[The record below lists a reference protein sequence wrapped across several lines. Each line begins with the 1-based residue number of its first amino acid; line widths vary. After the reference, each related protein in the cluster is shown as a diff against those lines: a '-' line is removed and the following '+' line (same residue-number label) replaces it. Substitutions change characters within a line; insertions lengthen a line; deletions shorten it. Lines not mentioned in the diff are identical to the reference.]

1 MLRGD
6 QAFKEAGL
14 GYGTFLILLITG
26 MIWCADAAEISLIMY
41 VIKDVQKALRLSDAS
56 VVLLEQASFAGQLL
70 GPMFWGRFAD
80 TRGRRPAI
88 LLCSGFVLGFGIIT
102 ACAQTFWQLVIAR
115 AGVGFGISG
124 MFICV
129 DIACELLPKERAL
142 SIALNFFHPF
152 GSMFTMFCAFLFLEN
167 SGWRMLTS
175 CAVLPTF
182 FALGLALA
190 YLPESPRWLLENGRH
205 FEALQ
210 SIRHIADLNGVKTS
224 FTGLLPELPESELIP
239 DASPKD
245 AWFVWGQ
252 HRWTLLNQM
261 CVWFSLGM
269 NYPGIVL
276 LGATLLVKTVVVDVD
291 VTKQEMDFV
300 SLSIAA
306 WGEFF
311 SVFAT
316 LLLIDRMGRRY
327 YQALFYGTAG
337 AAASLLIFREVLPY
351 PLVAVAVIIVRCGVF
366 AAGSGTW
373 LHTPEIFP
381 VQIRATAHAAC
392 NLTANIG
399 RVLAPIVVSP
409 YLSAAAC
416 GSMMASSLF
425 IAVLLAVAAPESV
438 QFTTKRRAG
447 CTTVFDPGPYKALR
461 SRADCARSES

>member
-1 MLRGD
+1 
-6 QAFKEAGL
+6 
-14 GYGTFLILLITG
+14 
-26 MIWCADAAEISLIMY
+26 
-41 VIKDVQKALRLSDAS
+41 
-56 VVLLEQASFAGQLL
+56 
-70 GPMFWGRFAD
+70 
-80 TRGRRPAI
+80 
-88 LLCSGFVLGFGIIT
+88 
-102 ACAQTFWQLVIAR
+102 
-115 AGVGFGISG
+115 
-124 MFICV
+124 
-129 DIACELLPKERAL
+129 
-142 SIALNFFHPF
+142 
-152 GSMFTMFCAFLFLEN
+152 MFCAFLFLEN